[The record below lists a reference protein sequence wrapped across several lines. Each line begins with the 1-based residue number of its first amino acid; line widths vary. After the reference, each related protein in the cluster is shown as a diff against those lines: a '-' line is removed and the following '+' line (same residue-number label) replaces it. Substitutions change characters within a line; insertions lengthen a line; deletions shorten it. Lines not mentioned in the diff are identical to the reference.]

1 MNLKVGK
8 KIHKMNDEELL
19 QLHNNI
25 AENMLDARMEYDHVA
40 VEVPPGKPQLKFDE
54 RCDQWSMNGD
64 VLRAYISSNS
74 DTEDGMM
81 EPAIEV
87 DGKIISWKEFGR
99 MLMTF
104 EGWGM
109 RLAIVP
115 DDEMHVQPEI
125 VMADSREVYMKENP
139 RD

>member
-1 MNLKVGK
+1 
-8 KIHKMNDEELL
+8 
-19 QLHNNI
+19 
-25 AENMLDARMEYDHVA
+25 
-40 VEVPPGKPQLKFDE
+40 
-54 RCDQWSMNGD
+54 
-64 VLRAYISSNS
+64 
-74 DTEDGMM
+74 M

-125 VMADSREVYMKENP
+125 VMADSREAYMKENP